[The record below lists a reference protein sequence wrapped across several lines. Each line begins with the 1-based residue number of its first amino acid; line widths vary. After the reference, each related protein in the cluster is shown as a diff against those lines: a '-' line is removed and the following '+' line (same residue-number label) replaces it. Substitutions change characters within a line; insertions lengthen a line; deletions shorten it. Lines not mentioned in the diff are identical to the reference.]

1 MAQSQD
7 ATKSLIDSLKMELVK
22 ARTEAEECK
31 KQTKAL
37 QAEVDT
43 ANCLFGKQGIK
54 LAAALDQAEQEKA
67 FLE

>member
-1 MAQSQD
+1 
-7 ATKSLIDSLKMELVK
+7 MELVK